1 MMEILKIFI
10 GIIVLILG
18 IPIGNLLAKY
28 TKEELKDGRK
38 WFNLL
43 IFIGA
48 IGGIIGLIIGNDAL
62 MFSFLFIVVV
72 TSRATLREK
81 LKKEIKRKLRAE
93 SETRS
98 LRRK

>member
-1 MMEILKIFI
+1 MLESLKIIIGTFI
-10 GIIVLILG
+10 LILG

-43 IFIGA
+43 IFVGL
-48 IGGIIGLIIGNDAL
+48 IGGITGLIIGNDSL
-62 MFSFLFIVVV
+62 MFSFLFIAVV
-72 TSRATLREK
+72 S
-81 LKKEIKRKLRAE
+81 
-93 SETRS
+93 SRS

>member
-1 MMEILKIFI
+1 MTEILKILI
-10 GIIVLILG
+10 GVIVLILG

-43 IFIGA
+43 IFIGLL
-48 IGGIIGLIIGNDAL
+48 GGVIGLIIGNDVL
-62 MFSFLFIVVV
+62 MFSFLFIAVV
-72 TSRATLREK
+72 S
-81 LKKEIKRKLRAE
+81 
-93 SETRS
+93 SRS

>member
-1 MMEILKIFI
+1 MLEMLKIII
-10 GIIVLILG
+10 GIFVLILG

-28 TKEELKDGRK
+28 TKEELKDGRR

-62 MFSFLFIVVV
+62 MFSFLFIAVV
-72 TSRATLREK
+72 TSRS
-81 LKKEIKRKLRAE
+81 LKK
-93 SETRS
+93 
-98 LRRK
+98 

>member
-1 MMEILKIFI
+1 MLESLKIIIGTFI
-10 GIIVLILG
+10 LILG

-43 IFIGA
+43 IFIGL
-48 IGGIIGLIIGNDAL
+48 IGGITGLIIGNDSL
-62 MFSFLFIVVV
+62 MFSFLFIAVV
-72 TSRATLREK
+72 S
-81 LKKEIKRKLRAE
+81 
-93 SETRS
+93 SRS

>member
-1 MMEILKIFI
+1 MLESLKIIIGTFI
-10 GIIVLILG
+10 LILG

-93 SETRS
+93 SGTRS